1 MKINRTVLLFI
12 GLVVGVVLLISLP
25 TLAQLE
31 PAIRRKLMAM
41 GLLPSSE
48 IRFIR
53 EAPMGDPL
61 QIATSSI
68 TLSVQKALARQIEV
82 QAS

>member
-1 MKINRTVLLFI
+1 MVLSELKPGQTARI
-12 GLVVGVVLLISLP
+12 VS
-25 TLAQLE
+25 LAQLE

>member
-1 MKINRTVLLFI
+1 MLLSELSPGQSARI
-12 GLVVGVVLLISLP
+12 IS
-25 TLAQLE
+25 LAQLE
-31 PAIRRKLMAM
+31 PAVRRKLMAM

-53 EAPMGDPL
+53 QAPMGDPL

-68 TLSVQKALARQIEV
+68 TLSVQKALANLIEV
-82 QAS
+82 QAV

>member
-1 MKINRTVLLFI
+1 MLMSELKPGETARIVN
-12 GLVVGVVLLISLP
+12 
-25 TLAQLE
+25 LAQLE
-31 PAIRRKLMAM
+31 PAVKRKLMAM

-53 EAPMGDPL
+53 QAPLGDPL

-68 TLSVQKALARQIEV
+68 TLSIQTALARLIEV
-82 QAS
+82 QAV

>member
-1 MKINRTVLLFI
+1 MLMSELKPGESARIV
-12 GLVVGVVLLISLP
+12 S
-25 TLAQLE
+25 LAQLD
-31 PAIRRKLMAM
+31 PAVKRKLMAM

-53 EAPMGDPL
+53 QAPLGDPL

-68 TLSVQKALARQIEV
+68 TLSIQTALARLIEV
-82 QAS
+82 QAV

>member
-1 MKINRTVLLFI
+1 MVLSELKPGQTARI
-12 GLVVGVVLLISLP
+12 VS
-25 TLAQLE
+25 LAQLD
-31 PAIRRKLMAM
+31 PSIRRKLMAM

>member
-1 MKINRTVLLFI
+1 MLMSELKPGETARIV
-12 GLVVGVVLLISLP
+12 S
-25 TLAQLE
+25 LAQLD
-31 PAIRRKLMAM
+31 PAVKRKLMAM

-53 EAPMGDPL
+53 QAPLGDPI

-68 TLSVQKALARQIEV
+68 TLSIQTALARLIEV
-82 QAS
+82 QAV

>member
-1 MKINRTVLLFI
+1 MSELKPGETARIV
-12 GLVVGVVLLISLP
+12 S
-25 TLAQLE
+25 LAQLD
-31 PAIRRKLMAM
+31 PAVKRKLMAM

-53 EAPMGDPL
+53 QAPLGDPL

-68 TLSVQKALARQIEV
+68 TLSIQTALARLIEV
-82 QAS
+82 QAV

>member
-1 MKINRTVLLFI
+1 MFMSELKPGETARIV
-12 GLVVGVVLLISLP
+12 S
-25 TLAQLE
+25 LAQLD
-31 PAIRRKLMAM
+31 PAVKRKLMAM

-53 EAPMGDPL
+53 QAPLGDPL

-68 TLSVQKALARQIEV
+68 TLSIQTALARLIEV
-82 QAS
+82 QAV

>member
-1 MKINRTVLLFI
+1 MLLSELSPGQSARI
-12 GLVVGVVLLISLP
+12 VS
-25 TLAQLE
+25 LAQLE
-31 PAIRRKLMAM
+31 PAVRRKLMAM

-53 EAPMGDPL
+53 QAPMGDPL

-68 TLSVQKALARQIEV
+68 TLSVQKALANLIEV
-82 QAS
+82 QAV

>member
-1 MKINRTVLLFI
+1 MLMSELKPGETARIV
-12 GLVVGVVLLISLP
+12 S
-25 TLAQLE
+25 LAQLE
-31 PAIRRKLMAM
+31 PAVKRKLMAM

-53 EAPMGDPL
+53 QAPLGDPL

-68 TLSVQKALARQIEV
+68 TLSIQTALARLIEV
-82 QAS
+82 QAV

>member
-1 MKINRTVLLFI
+1 MLMSELKPGDTARIV
-12 GLVVGVVLLISLP
+12 SL
-25 TLAQLE
+25 AKLE
-31 PAIRRKLMAM
+31 PAVKRKLMAM

-53 EAPMGDPL
+53 QAPLGDPL

-68 TLSVQKALARQIEV
+68 TLSIQTALARLIEV
-82 QAS
+82 QAV

>member
-1 MKINRTVLLFI
+1 MSELKPGETARIV
-12 GLVVGVVLLISLP
+12 S
-25 TLAQLE
+25 LAQLE
-31 PAIRRKLMAM
+31 PAVKRKLMAM

-53 EAPMGDPL
+53 QAPLGDPL

-68 TLSVQKALARQIEV
+68 TLSIQTALARLIEV
-82 QAS
+82 QAV

>member
-1 MKINRTVLLFI
+1 MLLSELSPGQSARI
-12 GLVVGVVLLISLP
+12 VS
-25 TLAQLE
+25 LAQLE
-31 PAIRRKLMAM
+31 PAVRHKLMAM

-53 EAPMGDPL
+53 QAPMGDPL

-68 TLSVQKALARQIEV
+68 TLSVQKALANLIEV
-82 QAS
+82 QAV

>member
-1 MKINRTVLLFI
+1 MVLSDLKPGQSARI
-12 GLVVGVVLLISLP
+12 VSLS
-25 TLAQLE
+25 QLE
-31 PAIRRKLMAM
+31 PSIRRKLMAM

-53 EAPMGDPL
+53 EAPLGDPM
-61 QIATSSI
+61 QVATSSI

>member
-1 MKINRTVLLFI
+1 MLMSELKPGETARIV
-12 GLVVGVVLLISLP
+12 S
-25 TLAQLE
+25 LAQLE
-31 PAIRRKLMAM
+31 PAVKRKLMAM

-53 EAPMGDPL
+53 QAPLGDPL

-68 TLSVQKALARQIEV
+68 TLSIQTALASLIEV
-82 QAS
+82 QAV

>member
-1 MKINRTVLLFI
+1 MSELKPGEKARIV
-12 GLVVGVVLLISLP
+12 S
-25 TLAQLE
+25 LAQLE
-31 PAIRRKLMAM
+31 PAVKRKLMAM

-53 EAPMGDPL
+53 QAPLGDPL

-68 TLSVQKALARQIEV
+68 TLSIQTALARLIEV
-82 QAS
+82 QAV

>member
-1 MKINRTVLLFI
+1 MLLSELSPGQSARI
-12 GLVVGVVLLISLP
+12 VS
-25 TLAQLE
+25 LAQLE
-31 PAIRRKLMAM
+31 PAVRRKLMAM

-53 EAPMGDPL
+53 QAPMGDPL

-68 TLSVQKALARQIEV
+68 TLSVQKALAHLIEV
-82 QAS
+82 QAV

>member
-1 MKINRTVLLFI
+1 MLLSELSPGQSARI
-12 GLVVGVVLLISLP
+12 VS
-25 TLAQLE
+25 LAQLE
-31 PAIRRKLMAM
+31 AAVRRKLMAM

-53 EAPMGDPL
+53 QAPMGDPL

-68 TLSVQKALARQIEV
+68 TLSVQKALANLIEV
-82 QAS
+82 QAV

>member
-1 MKINRTVLLFI
+1 MLMSELKPGEKARIV
-12 GLVVGVVLLISLP
+12 S
-25 TLAQLE
+25 LAQLE
-31 PAIRRKLMAM
+31 PAVKRKLMAM

-53 EAPMGDPL
+53 QAPLGDPL

-68 TLSVQKALARQIEV
+68 TLSIQTALARLIEV
-82 QAS
+82 QAV

>member
-1 MKINRTVLLFI
+1 MLMSELKPGETARIV
-12 GLVVGVVLLISLP
+12 S
-25 TLAQLE
+25 LAQLD
-31 PAIRRKLMAM
+31 PAVKRKLMAM

-53 EAPMGDPL
+53 QAPLGDPL

-68 TLSVQKALARQIEV
+68 TLSIQTALARLIEV
-82 QAS
+82 QAV

>member
-1 MKINRTVLLFI
+1 MLMSELKPGEAARIV
-12 GLVVGVVLLISLP
+12 S
-25 TLAQLE
+25 LAQLE
-31 PAIRRKLMAM
+31 PAVKRKLMAM

-53 EAPMGDPL
+53 QAPLGDPL

-68 TLSVQKALARQIEV
+68 TLSIQTALARLIEV
-82 QAS
+82 QAV